1 MKKRLL
7 TLACTL
13 ALVLSL
19 MIVPA
24 SASETFFLGINDTLP
39 VGSTQITPI
48 QYNGWVYVP
57 MGVFNSRVTGVNLG
71 VYCGL
76 TDNDQSLVFYN
87 LSGRT
92 LTFDLVNGTA
102 TSDAGTSP
110 VPSTTV
116 RRNGTYYAPAYAICQ
131 YFGLSYNFHSTE
143 YGPLL
148 RIKDGN
154 AVLSESL
161 FLSSTASL
169 MRNRSSAANN
179 NTSNSTNPS
188 NPGTTVQPQQ
198 PVVPEEPVIPEREEP
213 VPSFSLYLGVRAPS
227 GADLTGTLN
236 ALAKV
241 NATAVVFFPANTL
254 AENTAQLRQAVARG
268 HKVGL
273 IPQGETAQ
281 DQLNSVAEGS
291 RLLARILRQET
302 WFVLSSDQAFTQ
314 AGYLCWSPGLV
325 LSGNTKA
332 ATLYDNVVDY
342 GSGRNSA
349 GRVLL
354 EGGGTSVNISAVLNR
369 LSEDG
374 DAFRAPRETRY

>member
-7 TLACTL
+7 TLVCAL

-19 MIVPA
+19 MIV
-24 SASETFFLGINDTLP
+24 SAAATETFFLGINDTLP

-102 TSDAGTSP
+102 TSDSGTSP
-110 VPSTTV
+110 VPSSTV

-131 YFGLSYNFHSTE
+131 YFGLTYSFHSTE

-148 RIKDGN
+148 RIKDSN

-169 MRNRSSAANN
+169 MRNRSGAGNN
-179 NTSNSTNPS
+179 SSSNPPTT
-188 NPGTTVQPQQ
+188 NPGTAPPPQQ
-198 PVVPEEPVIPEREEP
+198 PAVPEEPVIPERGEP

-227 GADLTGTLN
+227 GVDLTGTLN
-236 ALAKV
+236 ALAGV
-241 NATAVVFFPANTL
+241 NASAVVFFPANTL

-291 RLLARILRQET
+291 SQLARILRQET

-314 AGYLCWSPGLV
+314 AGYLCWSPGLI

-342 GSGRNSA
+342 GSGRSSA

-354 EGGGTSVNISAVLNR
+354 EGGGTSVNLSAVLNR
-369 LSEDG
+369 LAEDG
-374 DAFRAPRETRY
+374 DAFRPPRETRY

>member
-7 TLACTL
+7 TVVCTL

-19 MIVPA
+19 VTVPA

-102 TSDAGTSP
+102 TSDSGTAP

-131 YFGLSYNFHSTE
+131 YFGLTYSFHSTE

-148 RIKDGN
+148 RIKDSN

-169 MRNRSSAANN
+169 MRSRSGIGS
-179 NTSNSTNPS
+179 NTTTPNT
-188 NPGTTVQPQQ
+188 NPGTTTQPQQ
-198 PVVPEEPVIPEREEP
+198 PAAPEEPVIPEREEP

-227 GADLTGTLN
+227 GVDLTGTLN
-236 ALAKV
+236 ALAGV

-254 AENTAQLRQAVARG
+254 SENTAQLRQAVARG

-281 DQLNSVAEGS
+281 EQLNSVAEGS
-291 RLLARILRQET
+291 RQLARILRQET

-314 AGYLCWSPGLV
+314 AGYLCWSPGLI
-325 LSGNTKA
+325 LSAGVKA
-332 ATLYDNVVDY
+332 ASLYDSVVDY
-342 GSGRNSA
+342 GSGRKSA

-354 EGGGTSVNISAVLNR
+354 EGSVSNANLSAVLNR
-369 LSEDG
+369 LLEDG
-374 DAFRAPRETRY
+374 DAFRPPRETRY

>member
-169 MRNRSSAANN
+169 MRNRSGAANN

-198 PVVPEEPVIPEREEP
+198 P
-213 VPSFSLYLGVRAPS
+213 
-227 GADLTGTLN
+227 
-236 ALAKV
+236 
-241 NATAVVFFPANTL
+241 
-254 AENTAQLRQAVARG
+254 AR
-268 HKVGL
+268 
-273 IPQGETAQ
+273 T
-281 DQLNSVAEGS
+281 
-291 RLLARILRQET
+291 
-302 WFVLSSDQAFTQ
+302 
-314 AGYLCWSPGLV
+314 
-325 LSGNTKA
+325 
-332 ATLYDNVVDY
+332 
-342 GSGRNSA
+342 
-349 GRVLL
+349 
-354 EGGGTSVNISAVLNR
+354 
-369 LSEDG
+369 
-374 DAFRAPRETRY
+374 

>member
-7 TLACTL
+7 TVVCTL

-19 MIVPA
+19 VTVPA

-102 TSDAGTSP
+102 TSDSGTAP

-131 YFGLSYNFHSTE
+131 YFGLTYSFHSTE

-148 RIKDGN
+148 RIKDSN

-169 MRNRSSAANN
+169 MRSRSGIGS
-179 NTSNSTNPS
+179 NTVTPNP
-188 NPGTTVQPQQ
+188 NPGTTTQPQQ
-198 PVVPEEPVIPEREEP
+198 PAAPEEPVIPEREEP

-227 GADLTGTLN
+227 GVDLTGTLN
-236 ALAKV
+236 ALAGV

-254 AENTAQLRQAVARG
+254 SENTAQLRQAVARG

-281 DQLNSVAEGS
+281 EQLNSVAEGS
-291 RLLARILRQET
+291 RQLARILRQET

-314 AGYLCWSPGLV
+314 AGYLCWSPGLI
-325 LSGNTKA
+325 LSAGVKA
-332 ATLYDNVVDY
+332 ASLYDSVVDY
-342 GSGRNSA
+342 GSGRKSA

-354 EGGGTSVNISAVLNR
+354 EGSVSSANLTAVLNR
-369 LSEDG
+369 LLEDG
-374 DAFRAPRETRY
+374 DAFRPPRETRY

>member
-7 TLACTL
+7 TVVCTL

-19 MIVPA
+19 VTVPA

-39 VGSTQITPI
+39 AGSTQITPI

-102 TSDAGTSP
+102 TSDSGTAP

-131 YFGLSYNFHSTE
+131 YFGLTYSFHSTE

-148 RIKDGN
+148 RIKDSN

-169 MRNRSSAANN
+169 MRSRSGIGS
-179 NTSNSTNPS
+179 NTTTPNT
-188 NPGTTVQPQQ
+188 NPGTTTQPQQ
-198 PVVPEEPVIPEREEP
+198 PAVPEEPVIPEREEP

-227 GADLTGTLN
+227 GVDLTGTLN
-236 ALAKV
+236 ALAGV

-254 AENTAQLRQAVARG
+254 SENTAQLRQAVARG

-281 DQLNSVAEGS
+281 EQLNSVAEGS
-291 RLLARILRQET
+291 RQLARILRQET

-314 AGYLCWSPGLV
+314 AGYLCWSPGLI
-325 LSGNTKA
+325 LSAGAKA
-332 ATLYDNVVDY
+332 ASLYDSVVDY
-342 GSGRNSA
+342 GSGRKSA

-354 EGGGTSVNISAVLNR
+354 EGSVSNANLSAVLNR
-369 LSEDG
+369 LLEDG
-374 DAFRAPRETRY
+374 DAFRPPRETRY